1 MLALVVSMQAKPGHR
16 DAFLAAITA
25 DAEASAA
32 NEPGC
37 VSFDVVV
44 DTTDDH
50 HFFLYEVYR
59 DQAALE
65 AHRASPHFAAWT
77 EAAAEHVVPGSREV
91 TVTERLLHEA

>member
-1 MLALVVSMQAKPGHR
+1 MLALVVSLQVKPGHR
-16 DAFLAAITA
+16 DGFLAAITA

-44 DTTDDH
+44 DTADDH

-59 DQAALE
+59 DREALE

-77 EAAAEHVVPGSREV
+77 EAAAEHLVPDSRQV
-91 TVTERLLHEA
+91 TVTERLLHES